1 IEDILLDKMLA
12 MGIISLADLS
22 EVGAEPLVNEL
33 GMDEGLAAKVVETA
47 GVESQRIA
55 VEMEAA
61 KKAAKLAAEQDARAA
76 AEGGLESE
84 AVESEP
90 GVPSSADNAVG
101 DAAAVA
107 TAAPQDDPVEGDA
120 AASGLME
127 NEESQQTTEQGL
139 AVDEPTMEAGAVEA
153 GDPT

>member
-1 IEDILLDKMLA
+1 
-12 MGIISLADLS
+12 
-22 EVGAEPLVNEL
+22 
-33 GMDEGLAAKVVETA
+33 MDEGLAAKVVETA

-55 VEMEAA
+55 AETEAA

-84 AVESEP
+84 AVESELE
-90 GVPSSADNAVG
+90 VPSSADNTVG
-101 DAAAVA
+101 DTAAVV
-107 TAAPQDDPVEGDA
+107 TAAPQNDPVEGDA

-127 NEESQQTTEQGL
+127 NEESQQATEQGL
-139 AVDEPTMEAGAVEA
+139 AVDEPTMEAGVVEA